1 MLFLSKAL
9 PVRLRDDDRQ
19 ATEQQQKDEWRAM
32 VLSKIIPKWF
42 NDRLGIRLL
51 ILKFRLTASSQIR
64 AHTCAD
70 GESPSPVR

>member
-1 MLFLSKAL
+1 MPFLSKAL

-19 ATEQQQKDEWRAM
+19 ATEQQLKDERRTM
-32 VLSKIIPKWF
+32 VPSKIIPKWS
-42 NDRLGIRLL
+42 NDRFGIRLL

-70 GESPSPVR
+70 AESPNPVR